1 MTNHLIVGLGNP
13 GKPYEATRHN
23 VGFMIVDKLAQ
34 MVSATWQAES
44 KWHCIISRTQI
55 GDRQLILVKP
65 QTFMNESG
73 VSVQALVHYYKIPAG
88 QTYVICD
95 DLDQPF
101 GRLRVRYDG
110 SAGGHNGLKSVIS
123 HIGSAF
129 WRYRFGIGQNE
140 RHVQASENYVLDNFT
155 KDQSEVLP
163 LKVSMAATI
172 ILRDIETEMPQDT
185 THDLLTS

>member
-13 GKPYEATRHN
+13 GKQYEATRHN

-34 MVSATWQAES
+34 MVSATWQAEP
-44 KWHCIISRTQI
+44 KWHCLISRTQI
-55 GDRQLILVKP
+55 GNRQLILVKP
-65 QTFMNESG
+65 
-73 VSVQALVHYYKIPAG
+73 HKIPAG

-110 SAGGHNGLKSVIS
+110 SAGGHNGLKSIIS
-123 HIGSAF
+123 HIGGAF

-140 RHVQASENYVLDNFT
+140 RHTEASEKYVLDNFT
-155 KDQSEVLP
+155 KDQKEVLS
-163 LKVSMAATI
+163 LKASMAATI
-172 ILRDIETEMPQDT
+172 ILHDIETEQPQDT
-185 THDLLTS
+185 THELITS